1 MGEKEGGGDK
11 EVVVVMEEVG
21 GEGEGGHSF
30 SHQIT

>member
-11 EVVVVMEEVG
+11 EVAVVMREVG

-30 SHQIT
+30 SHN